1 MIKCFFLSVL
11 LLLYSSFVYSTQ
23 PVLPILIRSPQ
34 ATMTEFLA
42 YSKTES
48 VRTYAQYQL
57 DNNRKRPR
65 PISLREVLKQAQ
77 EDFLSHEPERS
88 KKSFSLITEHIHAF
102 DWTEEER
109 KIIFY
114 SLLRLAQLER
124 NKQKQKLLL
133 QEAVVFSLDIK
144 LDLQVFPPPLV
155 ELYSNI
161 KKQITFISLNLEKVF
176 PRHEIVLINGKV
188 YPHTDEIR
196 LPYGMYRVTAFSS
209 SHTSWSQNLSLSRLM
224 TKRVNTFSLVSGS
237 CKEASINNFTL
248 KDYRILFPNFCIW
261 HSIKEQL
268 VQKQKELNLADLNKP
283 AKKKQWYEEELLW
296 VGAALVLVAG
306 TIFILSVDS
315 DKDGDESQK
324 NNQTQKS
331 KPAIKVG
338 F

>member
-11 LLLYSSFVYSTQ
+11 LLLYSPFVYSTQ
-23 PVLPILIRSPQ
+23 SALPILIRSHKT
-34 ATMTEFLA
+34 AMTEFLA

-48 VRTYAQYQL
+48 IRTYAQHQL
-57 DNNRKRPR
+57 DNNRKKPR
-65 PISLREVLKQAQ
+65 PIQLSEVLKQAQ

-124 NKQKQKLLL
+124 NEQKKRLLL

-144 LDLQVFPPPLV
+144 LNLQVFPPPLV
-155 ELYSNI
+155 ELYLKI
-161 KKQITFISLNLEKVF
+161 KKQTNFISLNLKKIF
-176 PRHEIVLINGKV
+176 PWHEIVLINGKV
-188 YPHTDEIR
+188 YAHTDEIM

-209 SHTSWSQNLSLSRLM
+209 SHTNWSQNLSLSRLI

-237 CKEASINNFTL
+237 CKEASINTFTL

-261 HSIKEQL
+261 HSMKDQI
-268 VQKQKELNLADLNKP
+268 VPKQKELKLADLNELD
-283 AKKKQWYEEELLW
+283 KKKQWYEEELLW
-296 VGAALVLVAG
+296 VGAALVLAVGAV
-306 TIFILSVDS
+306 FILSI
-315 DKDGDESQK
+315 DKDGDTPK
-324 NNQTQKS
+324 KDNQTQKS
-331 KPAIKVG
+331 KPSIKVG

>member
-1 MIKCFFLSVL
+1 MIKCFFLSFL
-11 LLLYSSFVYSTQ
+11 LLLYSSFVHSIQ
-23 PVLPILIRSPQ
+23 PVLPILIRSPKT
-34 ATMTEFLA
+34 TMTEFLA
-42 YSKTES
+42 YSKTEP
-48 VRTYAQYQL
+48 VRTYAQHQL

-65 PISLREVLKQAQ
+65 PISLRKILKQAQ

-124 NKQKQKLLL
+124 NEQKKRLLL

-155 ELYSNI
+155 ELYLKI
-161 KKQITFISLNLEKVF
+161 KNQTTFISLNLEKVF
-176 PRHEIVLINGKV
+176 PWHEIILINGKV
-188 YPHTDEIR
+188 YEHTDEIR

-209 SHTSWSQNLSLSRLM
+209 SHTNWSQNLSLSRLM

-237 CKEASINNFTL
+237 CKEASVNNLTL

-261 HSIKEQL
+261 HSIKNQL
-268 VQKQKELNLADLNKP
+268 AQKQKELKLADLNKP

-306 TIFILSVDS
+306 TVFILSR
-315 DKDGDESQK
+315 DKDGKDKEEPKKASDQK
-324 NNQTQKS
+324 PT
-331 KPAIKVG
+331 IKVG